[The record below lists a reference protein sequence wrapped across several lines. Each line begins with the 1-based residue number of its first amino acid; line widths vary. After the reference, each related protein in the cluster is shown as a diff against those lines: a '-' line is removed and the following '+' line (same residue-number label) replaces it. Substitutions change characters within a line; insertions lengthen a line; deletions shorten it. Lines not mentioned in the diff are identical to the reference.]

1 VEPIVATSAH
11 GSHPPPLMQLLIK
24 LFLDKLAR
32 AAYSAKAEEN
42 AGMIEKPFNHGNNH
56 DG

>member
-1 VEPIVATSAH
+1 VESIVATSAH
-11 GSHPPPLMQLLIK
+11 GFHPPPLMQLLIK